1 MADTQFEKLCAKL
14 KSITSLQQTPIP
26 YTDFEY
32 AEFVIDGVKALYVD
46 LNKSEAYRDEFD
58 EDIQEFVNKKLLISE
73 EEYILLKAHHRF
85 YETVQADVNN
95 IVGYSTDSLSVTNAD
110 KPYANISNEM
120 ARIERRLIDLF
131 FKVRLESG
139 S

>member
-32 AEFVIDGVKALYVD
+32 AEFVIDGIKALYVD

-58 EDIQEFVNKKLLISE
+58 EEIQEFVDKQLLISE